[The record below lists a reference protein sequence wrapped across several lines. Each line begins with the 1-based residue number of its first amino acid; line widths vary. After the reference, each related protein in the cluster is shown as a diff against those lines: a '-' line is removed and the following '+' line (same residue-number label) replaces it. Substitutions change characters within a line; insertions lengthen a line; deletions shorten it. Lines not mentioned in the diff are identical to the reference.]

1 MKGLDLVWESATPP
15 THIWERSP
23 KKKGFFWHLPLSS
36 VKIENVQE
44 QAEAEA
50 VGVSVGRAMS
60 LMRSKIMLLGE
71 HAAADDGAVVG
82 DGEEEEE
89 GVSLGNS

>member
-1 MKGLDLVWESATPP
+1 MQFSYTFVD
-15 THIWERSP
+15 
-23 KKKGFFWHLPLSS
+23 
-36 VKIENVQE
+36 IENVQE

-71 HAAADDGAVVG
+71 HAADDGAVVG

>member
-1 MKGLDLVWESATPP
+1 M
-15 THIWERSP
+15 
-23 KKKGFFWHLPLSS
+23 
-36 VKIENVQE
+36 
-44 QAEAEA
+44 
-50 VGVSVGRAMS
+50 SVGRAMS

-71 HAAADDGAVVG
+71 HAADDGVGVVGDGGG

>member
-1 MKGLDLVWESATPP
+1 MRGLDLVWESATPP

-71 HAAADDGAVVG
+71 HAADDGAVVG

>member
-1 MKGLDLVWESATPP
+1 MFGNQPPHPP
-15 THIWERSP
+15 TFGKDLP
-23 KKKGFFWHLPLSS
+23 KKKVFFWHLPLSS
-36 VKIENVQE
+36 VEIENVQE

-71 HAAADDGAVVG
+71 HAADDGAVVG

>member
-1 MKGLDLVWESATPP
+1 MGISHP
-15 THIWERSP
+15 THPHLGKISQ
-23 KKKGFFWHLPLSS
+23 KKGFFWHLPLSS